1 MRGGAKS
8 AKRPS
13 NAAAASS
20 STAAAAEKKR
30 SVLEFCRSLVFDPE
44 SSAWAALALLA
55 AECVLNVAV
64 VLRVPYTEI
73 DWIAYMQDSG
83 V

>member
-13 NAAAASS
+13 NAAASSS
-20 STAAAAEKKR
+20 STAAAEKKR
-30 SVLEFCRSLVFDPE
+30 SVLESCRSLVFDPE
-44 SSAWAALALLA
+44 LSAWAALALLA
-55 AECVLNVAV
+55 AECALNVAV